1 VLPQNCKSLHP
12 AVPPAKRRHK
22 RVRQSHVW
30 GRGSFAQEVLLGSF
44 SLHWAL
50 GIGAEAGF
58 TAALV
63 AVYVLARPKEPLLVQ
78 Q

>member
-1 VLPQNCKSLHP
+1 M
-12 AVPPAKRRHK
+12 
-22 RVRQSHVW
+22 
-30 GRGSFAQEVLLGSF
+30 LLGSF

-78 Q
+78 QLGAVIFGKCAVNRLRQGWDGCKAARAGPAAH